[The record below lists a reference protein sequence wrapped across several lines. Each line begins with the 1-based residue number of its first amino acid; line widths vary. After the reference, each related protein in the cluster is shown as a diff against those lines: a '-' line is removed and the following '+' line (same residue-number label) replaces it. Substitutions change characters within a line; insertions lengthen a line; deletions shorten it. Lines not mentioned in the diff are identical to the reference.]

1 MNNTEITRITTR
13 KHILFFLF
21 QTNIRHEPYGSYL
34 GLYREMNP
42 ELEADIDYFLKVVNG
57 IAEDHSAIDSKF
69 EKFLRNWEVDRL
81 PIVDRVILEIA
92 TFEILNCDD
101 VPVSVSIN
109 EAVRLA
115 KEFAGDG
122 ASSYINGVL
131 SSFEKSL

>member
-1 MNNTEITRITTR
+1 MNESEITRITTR

-21 QTNIRHEPYGSYL
+21 QTNFRKESYGSYL
-34 GLYREMNP
+34 GLYRDMNP

-57 IAEDHSAIDSKF
+57 IAEDRKAVDSLY
-69 EKFLRNWEVDRL
+69 EKYLRNWEVDRL

-92 TFEILNCDD
+92 VFEIKNCDD
-101 VPVSVSIN
+101 IPVSVSIN

>member
-1 MNNTEITRITTR
+1 MNKTEITRITTR
-13 KHILFFLF
+13 KHIMFFLF
-21 QTNIRHEPYGSYL
+21 QTNFREEPYASYL

-42 ELEADIDYFLKVVNG
+42 ELESDIDYFLKVVNG
-57 IAEDHSAIDSKF
+57 IASDRKAVDSKF

-81 PIVDRVILEIA
+81 PVVDRVILEIA
-92 TFEILNCDD
+92 VYEIENCED

>member
-1 MNNTEITRITTR
+1 MVETEITRITTR

-21 QTNIRHEPYGSYL
+21 QTNFRDEDYGSYL
-34 GLYREMNP
+34 GLYRQMNP
-42 ELEADIDYFLKVVNG
+42 ELESDIDYFLKVVNG
-57 IAEDHSAIDSKF
+57 IASDRRAVDSLY
-69 EKFLRNWEVDRL
+69 EKYLRNWEVDRL

-92 TFEILNCDD
+92 VFEIVNCDD
-101 VPVSVSIN
+101 IPVSVSIN

-115 KEFAGDG
+115 KEYAGDG